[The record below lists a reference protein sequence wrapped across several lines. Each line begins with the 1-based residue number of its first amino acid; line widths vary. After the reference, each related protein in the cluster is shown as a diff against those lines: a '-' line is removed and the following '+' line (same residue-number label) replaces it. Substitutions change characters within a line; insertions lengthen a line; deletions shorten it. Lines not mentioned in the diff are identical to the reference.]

1 MDILKYV
8 FAVIAVMCIVYAIF
22 RPMDV
27 LSWWYVSAK
36 NVIVGI
42 FNLIKKWVK

>member
-1 MDILKYV
+1 MIYLNII
-8 FAVIAVMCIVYAIF
+8 FIVIAIMCVVYAVF

-27 LSWWYVSAK
+27 LSWWYVKSK
-36 NVIVGI
+36 NMVVGI